1 MKKLF
6 NHLRLFLFFSALV
19 MLLVSC
25 SNSVVLES
33 PIEDTALEGEN
44 PIEDTTLEEESPIED
59 AALEE
64 PSYTLNI
71 TQQPAYTVVSY
82 NQSATLSCKAE
93 SECQPVSYQWYKCS
107 DMSGSNA
114 ELISGATSNSYETPV
129 FTEKEIRYYYCIV
142 KDAVEEKKSEI
153 TAVAYTGLPIVK
165 IETVDGGNPS
175 TAKEKH
181 NGRLYLI
188 KNGEIIYDSGENN
201 EFSIKVRGNAT
212 AGYPKHPYKIK
223 LPKKANLLSE
233 DPLNATENKDKNWVL
248 LAGYCDKTLL
258 RTKTGFFVSQ
268 LFNEISGNEELYVPN
283 SEFVDVILNGDYL
296 GNYCLTDSVKE
307 GTDRLA
313 VNEKMSNPG
322 GIGMVAEW
330 DPNYY
335 AGEPKWIISDVKK
348 YRYTFKYPDAE
359 DNDITV
365 YSAIAT
371 FGDYVNRFE
380 HAFYDENT
388 SDDWRNYIDIE
399 SFARWFLAHNI
410 LANMDTNY
418 FLSKS
423 SSADSSKLVMGP
435 VWDFEWSIGIG
446 WYEGERPRPA
456 DYWCVMNRWYFEKLF
471 EEHDF
476 KDELKSQWAKLKQE
490 NPNLAAVI
498 NSKMDE
504 FAENI
509 SISQQMNFMRWPI
522 LNQLVSAGGIPL
534 GSYESELAC
543 DKQFM
548 VNRIEW
554 LDSVI
559 NAL

>member
-33 PIEDTALEGEN
+33 PIEDTALEGES

-71 TQQPAYTVVSY
+71 TQQPAFTVVSY

>member
-1 MKKLF
+1 
-6 NHLRLFLFFSALV
+6 

>member
-6 NHLRLFLFFSALV
+6 NHLRLFLFLSALV

-25 SNSVVLES
+25 SRSVALEEES
-33 PIEDTALEGEN
+33 PIEDTALE
-44 PIEDTTLEEESPIED
+44 EESPIED
-59 AALEE
+59 ATLEE
-64 PSYTLNI
+64 SSYTLNI

-93 SECQPVSYQWYKCS
+93 SECQPVSYQWYECS
-107 DMSGSNA
+107 DTTGNNA
-114 ELISGATSNSYETPV
+114 AKIQDATSEIFQTPV
-129 FTEKEIRYYYCIV
+129 FTQPEIRYYYCLV
-142 KDAVEEKKSEI
+142 KDSVEEKKSDI
-153 TAVAYTGLPIVK
+153 TAVAYTGFPIVK

-175 TAKEKH
+175 AAKEKH
-181 NGRLYLI
+181 NGRMYLI

-212 AGYPKHPYKIK
+212 AHYPKRPYKLK
-223 LPKKANLLSE
+223 LPKKANLLS
-233 DPLNATENKDKNWVL
+233 DNPLSASANKDKNWVL

-258 RTKTGFFVSQ
+258 RSKTGFFVSS

-313 VNEKMSNPG
+313 INEKMSNSG
-322 GIGMVAEW
+322 GIGMVAEC
-330 DPNYY
+330 DRNY

-348 YRYTFKYPDAE
+348 YPYTFKYPDAE

-410 LANMDTNY
+410 LANIDTNY
-418 FLSKS
+418 FISKKTS
-423 SSADSSKLVMGP
+423 DDSSKLVMGP

-456 DYWCVMNRWYFEKLF
+456 DYWCVNGWYFEKLL
-471 EEHDF
+471 EEQDF
-476 KDELKSQWAKLKQE
+476 IDELKSQWANLKQE

-509 SISQQMNFMRWPI
+509 SISQQMNFMRWSI
-522 LNQLVSAGGIPL
+522 LNQRVSVGGIPL

>member
-33 PIEDTALEGEN
+33 PIEDTALEGES

-71 TQQPAYTVVSY
+71 TQQPAFTVVSY

-93 SECQPVSYQWYKCS
+93 SECQPVSYQWYKCD

-348 YRYTFKYPDAE
+348 NPYTFKYPDAE

-388 SDDWRNYIDIE
+388 NDDWRNYIDIE

-446 WYEGERPRPA
+446 WYNGERPRPA
-456 DYWCVMNRWYFEKLF
+456 DYWCVNEWYFEKLLK
-471 EEHDF
+471 EPDF
-476 KDELKSQWAKLKQE
+476 IDELKSQWAKLKQE

-509 SISQQMNFMRWPI
+509 SISQQMNFMRWSI
-522 LNQLVSAGGIPL
+522 LNQRVSVGGIPL

>member
-6 NHLRLFLFFSALV
+6 NHLRLFLFLSALV

-25 SNSVVLES
+25 SRSVALEEES
-33 PIEDTALEGEN
+33 PIEDTALE
-44 PIEDTTLEEESPIED
+44 EESPIED
-59 AALEE
+59 ATLEE

-93 SECQPVSYQWYKCS
+93 SECQPVSYQWYECS
-107 DMSGSNA
+107 DTTGNNA
-114 ELISGATSNSYETPV
+114 AKIQDATSEIFQTPV
-129 FTEKEIRYYYCIV
+129 FTQPEIRYYYCLV
-142 KDAVEEKKSEI
+142 KDSVEEKKSDI

-175 TAKEKH
+175 AAKEKH
-181 NGRLYLI
+181 DGRMYLI

-212 AGYPKHPYKIK
+212 AHYPKRPYKLK
-223 LPKKANLLSE
+223 LPKKANLLS
-233 DPLNATENKDKNWVL
+233 DNPLSASANKDKNWVL

-258 RTKTGFFVSQ
+258 RSKTGFFVSS

-313 VNEKMSNPG
+313 INEKMSNSG
-322 GIGMVAEW
+322 GIGMVAEC
-330 DPNYY
+330 DRNY

-348 YRYTFKYPDAE
+348 YPYTFKYPDAE

-410 LANMDTNY
+410 LANIDTNY
-418 FLSKS
+418 FISKKTS
-423 SSADSSKLVMGP
+423 DDSSKLVMGP

-456 DYWCVMNRWYFEKLF
+456 DYWCVNGWYFEKLL
-471 EEHDF
+471 EEQDF
-476 KDELKSQWAKLKQE
+476 IDELKSQWANLKQE

-509 SISQQMNFMRWPI
+509 SISQQMNFMRWSI
-522 LNQLVSAGGIPL
+522 LNQRVSVGGIPL

>member
-6 NHLRLFLFFSALV
+6 NHFRLFLFLSALV

-25 SNSVVLES
+25 SRSVALEEES
-33 PIEDTALEGEN
+33 PIEDTALE
-44 PIEDTTLEEESPIED
+44 EESPIED
-59 AALEE
+59 ATLEE

-93 SECQPVSYQWYKCS
+93 SECQPVSYQWYECS
-107 DMSGSNA
+107 DTTGNNA
-114 ELISGATSNSYETPV
+114 AKIQDATSEIFQTPV
-129 FTEKEIRYYYCIV
+129 FTQPEIRYYYCLV

-153 TAVAYTGLPIVK
+153 AAVAYTGLPIVK

-175 TAKEKH
+175 AAKEKH

-188 KNGEIIYDSGENN
+188 KDGEIIYDSGENN

-212 AGYPKHPYKIK
+212 ANYPKRPYKLK
-223 LPKKANLLSE
+223 LPKKANLLS
-233 DPLNATENKDKNWVL
+233 DNPLNASANKDKNWVL

-258 RTKTGFFVSQ
+258 RSKTGFFVSS

-322 GIGMVAEW
+322 GIGMVAEC
-330 DPNYY
+330 DRNY

-348 YRYTFKYPDAE
+348 YPYTFKYPDAE
-359 DNDITV
+359 DNDISV
-365 YSAIAT
+365 YSAITA

-410 LANMDTNY
+410 LANIDTNY
-418 FLSKS
+418 FISKKTS
-423 SSADSSKLVMGP
+423 DDSSKLVMGP

-456 DYWCVMNRWYFEKLF
+456 DYWCVNGWYFEKLL
-471 EEHDF
+471 EEQDF
-476 KDELKSQWAKLKQE
+476 IDELKSQWANLKQE

-509 SISQQMNFMRWPI
+509 SISQQMNFMRWSI
-522 LNQLVSAGGIPL
+522 LNQRVSVGGIPL

>member
-6 NHLRLFLFFSALV
+6 NHLRLFLFLSALV

-25 SNSVVLES
+25 SRSVALEEES
-33 PIEDTALEGEN
+33 PIEDTALE
-44 PIEDTTLEEESPIED
+44 EESPIED
-59 AALEE
+59 ATLEE

-93 SECQPVSYQWYKCS
+93 SECQPVSYQWYECS
-107 DMSGSNA
+107 DTTGNNA
-114 ELISGATSNSYETPV
+114 AKIQDATSEIFQTPV
-129 FTEKEIRYYYCIV
+129 FTQPEIRYYYCIV

-165 IETVDGGNPS
+165 IETLDGGMPS
-175 TAKEKH
+175 SGKEKH
-181 NGRLYLI
+181 NGRMYLI
-188 KNGEIIYDSGENN
+188 KNGETIYDSGDKN

-212 AGYPKHPYKIK
+212 AHYPKRPYKLK
-223 LPKKANLLSE
+223 LPKKANLLS
-233 DPLNATENKDKNWVL
+233 DNPLSASANKDKNWVL

-258 RTKTGFFVSQ
+258 RSKTGFFVSS

-313 VNEKMSNPG
+313 INEKMSNSG
-322 GIGMVAEW
+322 GIGIIAEL
-330 DPNYY
+330 DGYY
-335 AGEPKWIISDVKK
+335 SAEPKYYISDVKK
-348 YRYTFKYPDAE
+348 NSYTFKYPDAE

-388 SDDWRNYIDIE
+388 TDDWRNYIDIE

-410 LANMDTNY
+410 LANIDTNY

-446 WYEGERPRPA
+446 WYYGERPRPA
-456 DYWCVMNRWYFEKLF
+456 DYWCVNGWYFEKLL
-471 EEHDF
+471 EEQDF
-476 KDELKSQWAKLKQE
+476 IDELKSQWVNLKQE

-504 FAENI
+504 FAKNI

-522 LNQLVSAGGIPL
+522 LNQRVSVGGIPL

-554 LDSVI
+554 LDSII
-559 NAL
+559 NDL

>member
-6 NHLRLFLFFSALV
+6 NHLRLFLFLSALV

-25 SNSVVLES
+25 SRSVALEEES
-33 PIEDTALEGEN
+33 PIEDTALE
-44 PIEDTTLEEESPIED
+44 EESPIED
-59 AALEE
+59 ATLEE

-93 SECQPVSYQWYKCS
+93 SECQPVSYQWYECS
-107 DMSGSNA
+107 DTTGNNA
-114 ELISGATSNSYETPV
+114 AKIQDATSEIFQTPV
-129 FTEKEIRYYYCIV
+129 FTQPEIRYYYCLV
-142 KDAVEEKKSEI
+142 KDSVEEKKSDI

-175 TAKEKH
+175 AAKEKH
-181 NGRLYLI
+181 NGRMYLI

-212 AGYPKHPYKIK
+212 AHYPKRPYKLK
-223 LPKKANLLSE
+223 LPKKANLLS
-233 DPLNATENKDKNWVL
+233 DNPLSASANKDKNWVL

-258 RTKTGFFVSQ
+258 RSKTGFFVSS

-313 VNEKMSNPG
+313 INEKMSNSG
-322 GIGMVAEW
+322 GIGMVAEC
-330 DPNYY
+330 DRNY

-348 YRYTFKYPDAE
+348 YPYTFKYPDAE

-410 LANMDTNY
+410 LANIDTNY
-418 FLSKS
+418 FISKKTS
-423 SSADSSKLVMGP
+423 DDSSKLVMGP

-456 DYWCVMNRWYFEKLF
+456 DYWCVNGWYFEKLL
-471 EEHDF
+471 EEQDF
-476 KDELKSQWAKLKQE
+476 IDELKSQWANLKQE

-509 SISQQMNFMRWPI
+509 SISQQMNFMRWSI
-522 LNQLVSAGGIPL
+522 LNQRVSVGGIPL

>member
-6 NHLRLFLFFSALV
+6 NHLRLFLFLSALV

-25 SNSVVLES
+25 SRSVALEEES
-33 PIEDTALEGEN
+33 PIEDTALE
-44 PIEDTTLEEESPIED
+44 EESPIED
-59 AALEE
+59 ATLEE

-93 SECQPVSYQWYKCS
+93 SECQPVSYQWYECS
-107 DMSGSNA
+107 DTTGNNA
-114 ELISGATSNSYETPV
+114 AKIQDATSEIFQTPV
-129 FTEKEIRYYYCIV
+129 FTQPEIRYYYCLV

-153 TAVAYTGLPIVK
+153 AAVAYTGLPIVK

-175 TAKEKH
+175 AAKEKH

-188 KNGEIIYDSGENN
+188 KDGEIIYDSGENN

-212 AGYPKHPYKIK
+212 ANYPKRPYKLK
-223 LPKKANLLSE
+223 LPKKANLLS
-233 DPLNATENKDKNWVL
+233 DNPLSASANKDKNWVL

-258 RTKTGFFVSQ
+258 RSKTGFFVSS

-313 VNEKMSNPG
+313 INEKMSNSG
-322 GIGMVAEW
+322 GIGIIAEL
-330 DPNYY
+330 DGYY
-335 AGEPKWIISDVKK
+335 STEPKYFISDVKNNP
-348 YRYTFKYPDAE
+348 YTFKYPDAE

-410 LANMDTNY
+410 LANIDTNY
-418 FLSKS
+418 FISKKTS
-423 SSADSSKLVMGP
+423 DDSSKLVMGP

-456 DYWCVMNRWYFEKLF
+456 DYWCVNGWYFEKLL
-471 EEHDF
+471 EEQDF
-476 KDELKSQWAKLKQE
+476 IDELKSQWANLKQE

-509 SISQQMNFMRWPI
+509 SISQQMNFMRWSI
-522 LNQLVSAGGIPL
+522 LNQRVSVGGIPL

>member
-6 NHLRLFLFFSALV
+6 NHLRLFLFLSALV

-25 SNSVVLES
+25 SRSV
-33 PIEDTALEGEN
+33 
-44 PIEDTTLEEESPIED
+44 
-59 AALEE
+59 ALEE

-107 DMSGSNA
+107 DTTGNNA
-114 ELISGATSNSYETPV
+114 AKIQDATSEIFQTPV
-129 FTEKEIRYYYCIV
+129 FTQPEIRYYYCLV
-142 KDAVEEKKSEI
+142 KDSVEEKKSDI

-175 TAKEKH
+175 AAKEKH
-181 NGRLYLI
+181 NGRMYLI

-212 AGYPKHPYKIK
+212 AHYPKRPYKLK
-223 LPKKANLLSE
+223 LPKKANLLS
-233 DPLNATENKDKNWVL
+233 DNPLSASANKDKNWVL

-258 RTKTGFFVSQ
+258 RSKTGFFVSS

-313 VNEKMSNPG
+313 INEKMSNSG
-322 GIGMVAEW
+322 GIGMVAEC
-330 DPNYY
+330 DRNY

-348 YRYTFKYPDAE
+348 YPYTFKYPDAE

-410 LANMDTNY
+410 LANIDTNY
-418 FLSKS
+418 FISKKTS
-423 SSADSSKLVMGP
+423 DDSSKLVMGP

-456 DYWCVMNRWYFEKLF
+456 DYWCVNGWYFEKLL
-471 EEHDF
+471 EEQDF
-476 KDELKSQWAKLKQE
+476 IDELKSQWANLKQE

-509 SISQQMNFMRWPI
+509 SISQQMNFMRWSI
-522 LNQLVSAGGIPL
+522 LNQRVSVGGIPL

>member
-1 MKKLF
+1 
-6 NHLRLFLFFSALV
+6 

-33 PIEDTALEGEN
+33 PIEDTALEGES
-44 PIEDTTLEEESPIED
+44 PIEDATLEEESPIED

-71 TQQPAYTVVSY
+71 TQQPAFTVVSY

-93 SECQPVSYQWYKCS
+93 SECQPVSYQWYKC
-107 DMSGSNA
+107 DDISGSNA

-129 FTEKEIRYYYCIV
+129 FTEKEIRYYYCVV

-175 TAKEKH
+175 MAKEKH

-188 KNGEIIYDSGENN
+188 KDGEIIYDSGENN
-201 EFSIKVRGNAT
+201 EFSIKVRGNYT
-212 AGYPKHPYKIK
+212 VCYPKRPYKLK
-223 LPKKANLLSE
+223 LPKKANLLS
-233 DPLNATENKDKNWVL
+233 DNPLNASANKDKNWVL

-258 RTKTGFFVSQ
+258 RSKTGFFVSS

-322 GIGMVAEW
+322 GIGMVAEY
-330 DPNYY
+330 DFNYY

-348 YRYTFKYPDAE
+348 YPYTFKYPDAE

-371 FGDYVNRFE
+371 FGEYVNRFE

-388 SDDWRNYIDIE
+388 SDNWRNYIDIE

-410 LANMDTNY
+410 LANMDPNY
-418 FLSKS
+418 FLSKKTS
-423 SSADSSKLVMGP
+423 GDSSKLVMGP
-435 VWDFEWSIGIG
+435 VWDFEWTIGIG
-446 WYEGERPRPA
+446 WYNGERPRPA
-456 DYWCVMNRWYFEKLF
+456 DYLCVNEWYFEKLLK
-471 EEHDF
+471 EPDF
-476 KDELKSQWAKLKQE
+476 IDELKSQWANLKQE

-522 LNQLVSAGGIPL
+522 LNQQVSAGGIPL

>member
-6 NHLRLFLFFSALV
+6 NHLRLFLFLSALV

-25 SNSVVLES
+25 SRSVALEEES
-33 PIEDTALEGEN
+33 PVEDTA
-44 PIEDTTLEEESPIED
+44 LEEESPIED
-59 AALEE
+59 ATLEE

-93 SECQPVSYQWYKCS
+93 SECQPVSYQWYKCD

-165 IETVDGGNPS
+165 IETLDGGMPS
-175 TAKEKH
+175 SGKEKH
-181 NGRLYLI
+181 NGRMYLI
-188 KNGEIIYDSGENN
+188 KNGETIYDSGDKN

-212 AGYPKHPYKIK
+212 AYYPKHPYKLK
-223 LPKKANLLSE
+223 LPKKANLLS
-233 DPLNATENKDKNWVL
+233 DNPLNASENKDKDWVL

-258 RTKTGFFVSQ
+258 RSSTGFFVSQ
-268 LFNEISGNEELYVPN
+268 LFNEISGNEELYVPH
-283 SEFVDVILNGDYL
+283 SDFVDVVINGEYL

-307 GTDRLA
+307 GTNRLA
-313 VNEKMSNPG
+313 VNEKMSNSG
-322 GIGMVAEW
+322 GIGIIAEL
-330 DPNYY
+330 DGYY
-335 AGEPKWIISDVKK
+335 SNEPKYFISEVKK
-348 YRYTFKYPDAE
+348 NPYTFKYPDAE
-359 DNDITV
+359 DNDISV
-365 YSAIAT
+365 YSAITA

-410 LANMDTNY
+410 LANIDTNY
-418 FLSKS
+418 FLSKKTS
-423 SSADSSKLVMGP
+423 DDSSKLVMGP

-456 DYWCVMNRWYFEKLF
+456 DYWCVNGWYFEKLL
-471 EEHDF
+471 EEQDF
-476 KDELKSQWAKLKQE
+476 IDELKSQWANLKQE

-509 SISQQMNFMRWPI
+509 SISQQMNFMRWSI
-522 LNQLVSAGGIPL
+522 LNQRVSVGGIPL

>member
-6 NHLRLFLFFSALV
+6 NHLRFFLFFSALV

-33 PIEDTALEGEN
+33 PIEDTALEGES
-44 PIEDTTLEEESPIED
+44 PIEDATLEEESPIED

-71 TQQPAYTVVSY
+71 TQQPAFTVVSY

-93 SECQPVSYQWYKCS
+93 SECQPVSYQWYKCD

-114 ELISGATSNSYETPV
+114 EFISGATSNSYETPV
-129 FTEKEIRYYYCIV
+129 FTEKEIRYYYCVV
-142 KDAVEEKKSEI
+142 KDAVEEIKSEI

-175 TAKEKH
+175 MAKEKH

-188 KNGEIIYDSGENN
+188 KDGEIIYDSGENN

-212 AGYPKHPYKIK
+212 AYYPKRPYKLK
-223 LPKKANLLSE
+223 LPKKANLLS
-233 DPLNATENKDKNWVL
+233 DNPLNASANKDKNWVL

-258 RTKTGFFVSQ
+258 RSKTGFFVSS

-313 VNEKMSNPG
+313 INEKMSNSG
-322 GIGMVAEW
+322 GIGIIAEL
-330 DPNYY
+330 DGYY
-335 AGEPKWIISDVKK
+335 SAEPKYFISDVKK
-348 YRYTFKYPDAE
+348 NPYTFKYPDAE

-456 DYWCVMNRWYFEKLF
+456 DYWCVNGWYFEKLL
-471 EEHDF
+471 EEQDF
-476 KDELKSQWAKLKQE
+476 IYELKSQWANLKQE

-498 NSKMDE
+498 NSKMDD

-522 LNQLVSAGGIPL
+522 LNQRVSVGGIPL